1 MKKISVF
8 VIVLCLSAIITL
20 IFIINDI
27 LNRLLGVETISRDG
41 LSVSGKVQAVESGIV
56 TLKDLNGRVFRV
68 APSDDLKGIRVGDRV
83 IVRDVDGWFVSI
95 EKIGRNTSPGL
106 YGVKVPL
113 KAEENIL
120 AESVKEV

>member
-8 VIVLCLSAIITL
+8 VIFLCLSAIVTL

-56 TLKDLNGRVFRV
+56 TLKDLNGRIFRV
-68 APSDDLKGIRVGDRV
+68 APSDALKGIRQV

-95 EKIGRNTSPGL
+95 EKIGGNTSPGL